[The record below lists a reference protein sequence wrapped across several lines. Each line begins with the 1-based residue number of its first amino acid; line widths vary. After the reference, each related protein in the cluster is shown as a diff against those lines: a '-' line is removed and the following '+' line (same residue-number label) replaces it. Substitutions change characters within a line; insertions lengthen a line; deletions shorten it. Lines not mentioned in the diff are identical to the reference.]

1 MEHSQELNTLL
12 ARLNQL
18 LEALPET
25 DLVHTTNRLA
35 EYMRRHS
42 PFRNE
47 PVSVVQWIDI
57 RSIESNDYNPNNMA
71 PPELRL
77 LTHSLV
83 SEGFTQPLVVRQKPE
98 GGYELVDG
106 FHRHKI
112 CLENSTL
119 RQRLNGHVP
128 VVVLRGDGGRRENMA
143 VTVRHNRARGRHHI
157 QMMSSLVR
165 ELGQLGWSEARIAEE
180 LGMDADEILRLRQI
194 DGLGELFH
202 NRNYSQ
208 AWTTTR

>member
-12 ARLNQL
+12 VRLNHL
-18 LEALPET
+18 LGNLSED
-25 DLVHTTNRLA
+25 DLVHATNALA
-35 EYMRRHS
+35 KYLRCHG

-47 PVSVVQWIDI
+47 PVSAVQWIDI

-77 LTHSLV
+77 LTHSLI
-83 SEGFTQPLVVRQKPE
+83 SEGFTQPLVVRQKSE
-98 GGYELVDG
+98 GDYELVDG

-112 CLENSTL
+112 CMENSTL
-119 RQRLNGHVP
+119 RKRLNGHVP
-128 VVVLRGDGGRRENMA
+128 VVVLRGDRGRGENIA

-165 ELGQLGWSEARIAEE
+165 ELAQLGWSEARIAEE

-194 DGLGELFH
+194 DGLGMLFH

-208 AWTTTR
+208 AWTTAR